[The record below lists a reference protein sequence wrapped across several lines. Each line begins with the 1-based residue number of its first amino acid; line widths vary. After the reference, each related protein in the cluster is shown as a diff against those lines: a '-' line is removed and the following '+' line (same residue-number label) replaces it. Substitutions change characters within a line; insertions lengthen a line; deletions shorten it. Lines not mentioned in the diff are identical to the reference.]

1 MESEED
7 LVAVD
12 LTEIERN
19 MLVIGLHDWGG
30 PAYCTDPL
38 AQALGFRN
46 VQDLYDE
53 GGRIADDIRHGRA
66 LSRRDW
72 TRALASTEI
81 MFGSS
86 LLGHACGWGSV
97 HGGDD
102 REWRD
107 ALSMLR
113 RKLPVSP
120 DFLPG

>member
-1 MESEED
+1 ME
-7 LVAVD
+7 
-12 LTEIERN
+12 LTEFEAG
-19 MLVIGLHDWGG
+19 MLAIGLRDWGG
-30 PAYCTDPL
+30 PAYCTAPL
-38 AQALGFRN
+38 AQALGFRD

-53 GGRIADDIRHGRA
+53 GGRIADDIWRRRA

-86 LLGHACGWGSV
+86 LLGHAGGWGSV

-107 ALSMLR
+107 ALQTLR
-113 RKLPVSP
+113 RKLPVSREH
-120 DFLPG
+120 LRG